1 MSLQCGKEQADSFNL
16 PSLFKK
22 KIKLSTDGI
31 LHFDVKRTYLVN
43 YIEMALGSREVFIA
57 LYCCL
62 LYTSDA
68 ADDIG
73 QV

>member
-1 MSLQCGKEQADSFNL
+1 MTDGLCYSYLIKEISIKLFIIKVNK
-16 PSLFKK
+16 FKK

-57 LYCCL
+57 LYC
-62 LYTSDA
+62 
-68 ADDIG
+68 I
-73 QV
+73 